1 MSLLLLNYFEFNFI
15 LAIMFSLTKGQ
26 IYRGFLSHIL
36 DIPSILFLFDL
47 IYPVY
52 HLIYPAYSN
61 ANFTF
66 WKTWYNDYKCVT
78 PGISQEKI
86 SFKKNFLASSP
97 FPCHITGICRYTN
110 DAFAQSKVL
119 LFWRCHDFPDLLWN
133 LLIGWRTNKWDWKRY
148 WKLVM
153 AGGAILHSSPKKEP

>member
-1 MSLLLLNYFEFNFI
+1 MEAFC
-15 LAIMFSLTKGQ
+15 
-26 IYRGFLSHIL
+26 HI
-36 DIPSILFLFDL
+36 FL
-47 IYPVY
+47 IYLVY
-52 HLIYPAYSN
+52 CFFSIWYTQYITWYTRHIISN

-66 WKTWYNDYKCVT
+66 WKTWYNDYKCVI

-86 SFKKNFLASSP
+86 SLKNFFLASSP

-133 LLIGWRTNKWDWKRY
+133 VLIGWRLNKWNWERY
-148 WKLVM
+148 WKLVI
-153 AGGAILHSSPKKEP
+153 AGGAILDSPKKEP